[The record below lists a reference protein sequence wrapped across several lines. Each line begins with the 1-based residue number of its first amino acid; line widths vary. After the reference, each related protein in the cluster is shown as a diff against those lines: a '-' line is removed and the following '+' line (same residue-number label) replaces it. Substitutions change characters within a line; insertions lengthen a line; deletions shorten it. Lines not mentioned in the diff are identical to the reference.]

1 MSEDAGAIGS
11 AISGEESG
19 GSAESRESGSAW
31 EDAARSDACTSVARG
46 PATADVLDGILAAI
60 ADIDAGE
67 VEVGRN
73 RLLVLAAALRAL
85 GHAQDEGGV

>member
-1 MSEDAGAIGS
+1 
-11 AISGEESG
+11 
-19 GSAESRESGSAW
+19 
-31 EDAARSDACTSVARG
+31 
-46 PATADVLDGILAAI
+46 VLDGILAAI